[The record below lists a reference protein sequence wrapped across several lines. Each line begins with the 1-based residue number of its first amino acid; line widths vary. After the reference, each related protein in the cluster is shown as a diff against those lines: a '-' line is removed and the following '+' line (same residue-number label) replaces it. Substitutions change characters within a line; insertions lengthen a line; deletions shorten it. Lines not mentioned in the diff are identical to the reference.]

1 MMTRW
6 CTIFRDERGVAAT
19 EFALALP
26 ALLILTLGV
35 FEVTQYILLNQ
46 KIDRVAYTVSDVVAQ
61 QTTVTQSQLNDIMA
75 AAAEIMNPHDFIDDG
90 VVIVSSVQDDPQ
102 NGPIV
107 KWQSKGGGLL
117 NRDSLIGTVNG
128 AATLPDGFTLNDSDN
143 VIIAEVFYE
152 YLPAFTEDY
161 FASRENY
168 KYAIFKPRF
177 GALTTTPN

>member
-1 MMTRW
+1 MIRRNP
-6 CTIFRDERGVAAT
+6 FLNDERGVAAT

-26 ALLILTLGV
+26 ALLILVLGIY
-35 FEVTQYILLNQ
+35 EVTQYILLNQ
-46 KIDRVAYTVSDVVAQ
+46 KIDRVAYTVSDVVTQ
-61 QTTVTQSQLNDIMA
+61 QTNVTQAQLNDIMA
-75 AAAEIMNPHDFIDDG
+75 AAAEIMNPHDFINDG
-90 VVIVSSVQDDPQ
+90 VVIVSSVQDDPDD
-102 NGPIV
+102 GPTV

-117 NRDSLIGTVNG
+117 DRDSLVGLVNG
-128 AATLPDGFTLNDSDN
+128 PAVLPDGFTLNEADN

-152 YLPAFTEDY
+152 YLPSFTEEY